1 MSAASDAG
9 GSWPVKVGGGQ
20 LCRHARPG
28 QPFCYPLLREWSSA
42 QQRRSG
48 GSSPGGWQAIP
59 WHGSRGR

>member
-28 QPFCYPLLREWSSA
+28 QPFRDPLLREWSSA
-42 QQRRSG
+42 QQRRCRPLLG
-48 GSSPGGWQAIP
+48 YVSPAY
-59 WHGSRGR
+59 SRIV